1 MLSPEN
7 MLIKR
12 SRMARYAHRG
22 LSNVLKA
29 RFSPTAVWTIETE
42 DADTATPTRS
52 IDAEPPFTIATRE
65 TTASS
70 VALTTRITTPT
81 ISSPILTPTPAQTT
95 SSSVVA
101 TTLSSSISITVV
113 QSTSTTSTTTSTT
126 TSISSTR
133 SSITPT
139 TTIPTATLATS
150 DQTTARVT
158 RTVSSPAAVSSGTS
172 LGSAASPTSSGTESS
187 GITTAG
193 VVGIAAAGIVGAVV
207 IVSLVMFFIRRR
219 NRKQDEY
226 DPDGFKRQSVML
238 RDDDASLQRG
248 NSSGRGGPRPPTMFE
263 RHNQN
268 IAAFATIPTTYQSSS
283 NSYGSANPF
292 SDYASHSPPSFTP
305 GMYVPSPATSQA
317 PAVNYANVSP
327 YYNPASQSPVGSPVT
342 IASYGGAAYNAH
354 GNLVRVPSNA
364 AASMLARNNSVLQPD
379 ENSDYLTRASVTPF
393 QAAQYEAI
401 SKQLNIPPPMSLQ
414 QVSEADETEATNRV
428 NQGNPLST
436 QIRDSAPFVSP
447 FEDHQLNTIQSGAG
461 AVAFEKDEKL
471 EPSRPSSEFHSAP
484 EPASRVP
491 SMPPSLPE
499 IRMMSGSFSPVAYNF
514 PVTPSPRKGS
524 FDVAS
529 GRASPKVDLPPLSPV
544 TTSPQRAQ
552 FVEGLEARAHD
563 GHETP
568 VEIGFIGKDESA
580 TRTDVPPSVQ
590 TTKQAEVRTEVPK
603 TEGFETEAPKAPVP
617 KRPET
622 VYSDEDAYGGF

>member
-1 MLSPEN
+1 MLFPES

-12 SRMARYAHRG
+12 FRMARRAHRG

-29 RFSPTAVWTIETE
+29 RFSPTAVWTTETE
-42 DADTATPTRS
+42 DAETATSTRS
-52 IDAEPPFTIATRE
+52 VDAESTSTIATRE

-70 VALTTRITTPT
+70 VASTTLITTPT
-81 ISSPILTPTPAQTT
+81 ISSSTLTPTPAQTT

-101 TTLSSSISITVV
+101 TTPSSSISTTVV
-113 QSTSTTSTTTSTT
+113 QNTSSSSTT

-139 TTIPTATLATS
+139 TTTPTATLATS

-158 RTVSSPAAVSSGTS
+158 LTVSSPAAVSSGTS
-172 LGSAASPTSSGTESS
+172 LESAASPTSSGTESS

-193 VVGIAAAGIVGAVV
+193 AVGIAAAGIVGAVV
-207 IVSLVMFFIRRR
+207 IVSLVMFFVRRR

-268 IAAFATIPTTYQSSS
+268 ITAFAAIPTTYQSSS

-292 SDYASHSPPSFTP
+292 SDYASHSSPSFTP

-317 PAVNYANVSP
+317 PAVHYANASP
-327 YYNPASQSPVGSPVT
+327 YHNPTSQSPVGSPAT
-342 IASYGGAAYNAH
+342 IASYGGAAYDAH

-364 AASMLARNNSVLQPD
+364 AASMLARNNSVLHPD
-379 ENSDYLTRASVTPF
+379 ENPDYLTRASVTPF

-401 SKQLNIPPPMSLQ
+401 SKQLNIPPPKSLQ
-414 QVSEADETEATNRV
+414 QVSEADETEAINRV

-436 QIRDSAPFVSP
+436 QIRNSAPFVSP
-447 FEDHQLNTIQSGAG
+447 FEDHQLNTIQSSAG

-580 TRTDVPPSVQ
+580 TRTDVAPSAQ
-590 TTKQAEVRTEVPK
+590 TTNQAEVRIEVPK
-603 TEGFETEAPKAPVP
+603 TENFKTEAPKAPVP

-622 VYSDEDAYGGF
+622 VYSDEDAYGGY

>member
-1 MLSPEN
+1 

-12 SRMARYAHRG
+12 SRMARRAHRG
-22 LSNVLKA
+22 LPNVLKA
-29 RFSPTAVWTIETE
+29 RFSPTAIWTTETE
-42 DADTATPTRS
+42 DAVTATPTRS
-52 IDAEPPFTIATRE
+52 IDTEPLIPIATRE

-70 VALTTRITTPT
+70 VVLTTRITTPT
-81 ISSPILTPTPAQTT
+81 IPSPTLTPTPAQTT
-95 SSSVVA
+95 SSSVTA
-101 TTLSSSISITVV
+101 TTSSSSISSAVA
-113 QSTSTTSTTTSTT
+113 QSTSSSTTS
-126 TSISSTR
+126 SILSTR

-139 TTIPTATLATS
+139 TTIPTTTLATS

-207 IVSLVMFFIRRR
+207 VVSLVMFFVRRR

-238 RDDDASLQRG
+238 RDDDTSLQRG

-268 IAAFATIPTTYQSSS
+268 IAAFSAIPTTYQSGS

-292 SDYASHSPPSFTP
+292 SDYASHSSPSFTP
-305 GMYVPSPATSQA
+305 GMYVPSPTTSPA
-317 PAVNYANVSP
+317 PAVQYANASP
-327 YYNPASQSPVGSPVT
+327 YYNPTSQSPVGSPVT
-342 IASYGGAAYNAH
+342 IASYGGAAYDAH

-364 AASMLARNNSVLQPD
+364 AASMLARNNSVLHPD
-379 ENSDYLTRASVTPF
+379 ENPDYLTRASVTPF

-401 SKQLNIPPPMSLQ
+401 SKQLNISPPKPLQ

-436 QIRDSAPFVSP
+436 QGRVSAPLVSP
-447 FEDHQLNTIQSGAG
+447 FEDHQLNTIQSGVG
-461 AVAFEKDEKL
+461 VVAFDKDDKL

-529 GRASPKVDLPPLSPV
+529 GRASPKVDLPPLSSV

-580 TRTDVPPSVQ
+580 TRTDVLPSAQ
-590 TTKQAEVRTEVPK
+590 TTKQA
-603 TEGFETEAPKAPVP
+603 AAPVL